1 VKRALVGTIVAAM
14 LFSAA
19 VAGATTVINGF
30 LAIGGPKKLK
40 VVKKLKIP
48 VACAVECDILAS
60 STLKIPGHK
69 FTASTSGHLQPS
81 VPKVIPLK
89 LIGDTAPVIRD
100 HLGGSKLIVRVT
112 ATDSSTGQQ
121 VNAHKTFGFKK

>member
-1 VKRALVGTIVAAM
+1 M

-40 VVKKLKIP
+40 VAKKLKIP
-48 VACAVECDILAS
+48 VACQVDCDIVAR
-60 STLKIPGHK
+60 STLKLPGPNLGPV
-69 FTASTSGHLQPS
+69 SSSGHIQPS
-81 VPKVIPLK
+81 ASKVIILTLNGPAKAALK
-89 LIGDTAPVIRD
+89 DGFKS
-100 HLGGSKLIVRVT
+100 SKLIVRVT

-121 VNAHKTFGFKK
+121 VNANKSFKFKK